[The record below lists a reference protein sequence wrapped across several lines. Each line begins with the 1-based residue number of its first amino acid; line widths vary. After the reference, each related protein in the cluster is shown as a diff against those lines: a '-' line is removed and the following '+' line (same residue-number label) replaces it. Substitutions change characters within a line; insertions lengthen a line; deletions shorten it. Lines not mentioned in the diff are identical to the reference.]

1 MPLERVSQGFRDISM
16 TFQNNPLNSD
26 LIVLKNETAIAR
38 SIRNIVFTLPGE
50 KFFNPNFGSRV
61 SRSLF
66 ENVDE
71 ISASNIRDEI
81 ATSIVNY
88 ESRVNLRSVDVIPD
102 YDNNSLDV
110 TIIYNIVGID
120 IPSTAIRVRFA
131 TNKINAISKFFK
143 SRFRSDKN

>member
-26 LIVLKNETAIAR
+26 LIALKNETAIAR

-71 ISASNIRDEI
+71 ISASIINDEI
-81 ATSIVNY
+81 RNSINNF
-88 ESRVNLRSVDVIPD
+88 EPRVILIDVQTIPDFDNGAFDVI
-102 YDNNSLDV
+102 
-110 TIIYNIVGID
+110 IIYRVVGVD
-120 IPSTAIRVRFA
+120 IPAQQLEFVLQPTR
-131 TNKINAISKFFK
+131 
-143 SRFRSDKN
+143 

>member
-26 LIVLKNETAIAR
+26 LIALKNETAIAR

-66 ENVDE
+66 ENIDE
-71 ISASNIRDEI
+71 ISASIINDEI
-81 ATSIVNY
+81 RNSINNF
-88 ESRVNLRSVDVIPD
+88 EPRVSLIDVQTIPDFDNGAFDVI
-102 YDNNSLDV
+102 
-110 TIIYNIVGID
+110 IIYRVVGVD
-120 IPSTAIRVRFA
+120 IPAQQLEFVLQPTR
-131 TNKINAISKFFK
+131 
-143 SRFRSDKN
+143 